1 LSRRVSETVEI
12 AAAPETVFAHVDDFQ
27 NVGSHMTERSMA
39 MVGNH
44 LRLDRLS
51 ENATGV
57 GARYRWHGR
66 IAGLTVDLTEV
77 VTEWVPNRRKVWE
90 TVGQPRLIIMSGYR
104 MSFTVAP
111 TSAGTVLTI
120 TIEYERPGSLVG
132 RVLGWLL
139 GDAYSRWCLRRMC
152 RDARKALEKGRAPA
166 GRR

>member
-1 LSRRVSETVEI
+1 MSRRVSETVEI

-27 NVGSHMTERSMA
+27 NVGWHMTERSVA
-39 MVGNH
+39 MMGSR

-51 ENATGV
+51 ESTTGV

-66 IAGLTVDLTEV
+66 IAGLAVDVTEA

-111 TSAGTVLTI
+111 TSVGTVLTI
-120 TIEYERPGSLVG
+120 TIEYELPGFLVG

-139 GDAYSRWCLRRMC
+139 GDMYSRWCLRWMC
-152 RDARKALEKGRAPA
+152 RDAGKALEKGRESA
-166 GRR
+166 GKR